1 MLLKIA
7 AVALL
12 HPALRWTAPAVAIT
26 PHGYREIRPG
36 VFVAWL
42 EKGEELEGPVR
53 ILMTMGKDYSIETLS
68 LHNAENRTRIIPH
81 ARKYGVFFRMLSA

>member
-1 MLLKIA
+1 MLKLA
-7 AVALL
+7 AAAML

-42 EKGEELEGPVR
+42 EQGEELEGPVR
-53 ILMTMGKDYSIETLS
+53 ILMTMEKDYFRPDE
-68 LHNAENRTRIIPH
+68 R
-81 ARKYGVFFRMLSA
+81 YGVFFRMLSA